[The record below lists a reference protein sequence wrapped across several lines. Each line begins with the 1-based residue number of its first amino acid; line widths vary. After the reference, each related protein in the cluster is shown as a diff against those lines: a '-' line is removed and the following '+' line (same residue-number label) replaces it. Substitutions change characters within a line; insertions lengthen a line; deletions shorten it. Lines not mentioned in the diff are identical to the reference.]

1 MAAAKGMGEGG
12 PDVEKVVAPGRLAPR
27 RNLGRRRILLMI
39 TAFVAKIKGGGLA
52 EDLTEGL
59 TEDLGRRLSI
69 MIFI

>member
-1 MAAAKGMGEGG
+1 MHLA
-12 PDVEKVVAPGRLAPR
+12 DVEKVVAPGRLAPR